1 MRVLHKDRLRKYA
14 LTSRSGQRAIEVG
27 LADAQWFHPNIPR
40 QRLKQL
46 MQRNDGQALVYT
58 AMWLGGLIVSA
69 GLAILTWGTWWT
81 VPFLLM
87 YGLLYASASDSRWH
101 EAGHGTPFKT
111 RWLSTVVYQ
120 LSCFMLVR
128 DPTFWRWSHARHHTD
143 TIIVGRDPEILA
155 MRPARLAR
163 IGLNFFGLVDFPQG
177 LWLMLRHAAGQ
188 FTVEDRL
195 IVPASELYK
204 IPRTARIW
212 VLIYLGMIVAC
223 FATGSI
229 LPFLLIGGPR
239 LYGSFMLMIYSLT
252 QHTGL
257 GENVLDHR
265 LNTRTVKMCWL
276 NRFMYWNMNY
286 HIEHHLY
293 PMVPFHQLPALHE
306 EIKKDLPEPYPSL
319 WAAYREILPA
329 VVKQLRDP
337 SYYVRRELPP
347 GAAPYYEPI
356 SIDIVDSWED
366 QASVD
371 TRKQL

>member
-1 MRVLHKDRLRKYA
+1 MRPLHKERLREYA
-14 LTSRSGQRAIEVG
+14 LTSPSAQRAVDVG
-27 LADAQWFHPNIPR
+27 LADAEWFHPHIPR
-40 QRLKQL
+40 QRLKEL
-46 MQRNDGQALVYT
+46 MRRSDGPALVYT
-58 AMWLGGLIVSA
+58 AIWLGGLIMTAVM
-69 GLAILTWGTWWT
+69 AILTWGSWWT
-81 VPFLLM
+81 LPFLLV

-101 EAGHGTPFKT
+101 ETGHGTPFKT
-111 RWLSTVVYQ
+111 RWLSTVIYQ
-120 LSCFMLVR
+120 ISSFMLVR

-163 IGLNFFGLVDFPQG
+163 ISLNFFGLVDAPQG
-177 LWLMLRHAAGQ
+177 WWLMLQHAAGRL
-188 FTVEDRL
+188 TADDRL
-195 IVPASELYK
+195 IVPESEWHR
-204 IPRTARIW
+204 IPRTARVW
-212 VLIYLGMIVAC
+212 VVIYAAMIAAC
-223 FATGSI
+223 FVTGSI

-239 LYGSFMLMIYSLT
+239 IYGSFMLVIYALT

-306 EIKKDLPEPYPSL
+306 EIKKDLPAPYPSI
-319 WAAYREILPA
+319 WAAYQEIIPA
-329 VVKQLRDP
+329 VIKQLRDP

-347 GAAPYYEPI
+347 DAPPYYEPVSEAALETWDREFAI
-356 SIDIVDSWED
+356 NSQREP
-366 QASVD
+366 
-371 TRKQL
+371 